1 MTTPRP
7 GEIYWACVPGVD
19 RHRII
24 VVSAEKFNHG
34 GYATAV
40 QLTSQ
45 RFERRRDLPNCV
57 PFRAGEF
64 GMQEDCVAQC
74 ENVLTIETGDIEL
87 ESGPLSTLNGQK
99 LRDVI
104 RAIGYVI
111 EADCEPAPH
120 SDEGL

>member
-1 MTTPRP
+1 
-7 GEIYWACVPGVD
+7 
-19 RHRII
+19 
-24 VVSAEKFNHG
+24 
-34 GYATAV
+34 
-40 QLTSQ
+40 
-45 RFERRRDLPNCV
+45 
-57 PFRAGEF
+57 
-64 GMQEDCVAQC
+64 MQEDCVAQC